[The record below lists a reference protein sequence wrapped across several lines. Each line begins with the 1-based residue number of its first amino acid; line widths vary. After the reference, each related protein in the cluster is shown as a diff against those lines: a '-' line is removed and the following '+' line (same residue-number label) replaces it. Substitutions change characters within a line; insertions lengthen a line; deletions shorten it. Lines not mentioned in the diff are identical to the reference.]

1 MRIKSS
7 WVKLLDVQE
16 AILRRRSIRSF
27 TDEDISDEDVRQI
40 IEAGT
45 FAPSAGNCQPWE
57 FLIVRD
63 RITKQKLA
71 EAALGQRFVS
81 QAPVVIVVC
90 ANIKRSTSRYGSRGQ
105 ELYCIQDTAAAIEN
119 MLLMAVSKGLG
130 TCWVGA
136 FNEVLAKEALEL
148 PVGIRPVAIIPLGNP
163 AETPRM
169 PRRRSYEDVV
179 HHKKW

>member
-1 MRIKSS
+1 
-7 WVKLLDVQE
+7 LDVQE

-27 TDEDISDEDVRQI
+27 TNEDISNEDVRQI

-63 RITKQKLA
+63 MKAKQKLA
-71 EAALGQRFVS
+71 RAALGQNFVS

-90 ANIKRSTSRYGSRGQ
+90 ANIPRSEKRYGSRGQ
-105 ELYCIQDTAAAIEN
+105 ELYSIQDTAAAIEN
-119 MLLMAVSKGLG
+119 MLLLAVSKGLG

-136 FNEVLAKEALEL
+136 FNEVLAKESLNL
-148 PVGIRPVAIIPLGNP
+148 PVGIRPVAIIPLGKP

-169 PRRRSYEDVV
+169 PSRRNYKDVV
-179 HHKKW
+179 HHEKW